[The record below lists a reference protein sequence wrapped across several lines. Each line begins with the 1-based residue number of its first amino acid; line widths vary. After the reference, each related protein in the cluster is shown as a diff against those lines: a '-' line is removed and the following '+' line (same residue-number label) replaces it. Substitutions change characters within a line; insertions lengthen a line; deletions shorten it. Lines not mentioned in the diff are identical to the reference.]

1 MGRRA
6 VVCRR
11 RIRRVRIG
19 KVQRSSG
26 VIVGFDGADR
36 LLAPVVGAAC
46 CENGGSNR
54 GNVSS
59 SAMARI
65 AAIVSGVRREFARQ
79 SREQRAR
86 RKDKEKYNKQ
96 GPGRGGF

>member
-1 MGRRA
+1 MAGA
-6 VVCRR
+6 
-11 RIRRVRIG
+11 G
-19 KVQRSSG
+19 KPSLAGSNAAAAG
-26 VIVGFDGADR
+26 